1 MQETI
6 AVVILAGGQ
15 GRRLGGVDKALLP
28 LARKPLLAHVLERLQ
43 PQTTRM
49 IISANGDADRFQEFG
64 LPVIADAAPDQGP
77 LAGIAAG
84 ARACKA
90 RWPDVTHIL
99 TVPVD
104 TPLLPLD
111 LAARLAEQ
119 AVTLPAKAIV
129 AQAGGRIHW
138 TVALWPVDRAAALHE
153 RVQHDGMRRLQDG
166 LETIG
171 WQAVSFT
178 EAGAFAN
185 INDLESYK
193 SISRLLIEN

>member
-6 AVVILAGGQ
+6 AAVILAGGH

-28 LARKPLLAHVLERLQ
+28 LAGKPLLAHVLARLR

-49 IISANGDADRFQEFG
+49 IISANGDADRFREFS
-64 LPVIADAAPDQGP
+64 LSVIADAAPDQGP

-84 ARACKA
+84 ARACTA

-119 AVTLPAKAIV
+119 AAILPAQAAV
-129 AQAGGRIHW
+129 AHADGRMHW
-138 TVALWPVDRAAALHE
+138 TVALWPVDSAVAMHE
-153 RVQHDGMRRLQDG
+153 RVLHGGMRRLQDG
-166 LETIG
+166 LETVG
-171 WQAVSFT
+171 WHAVSFT
-178 EAGAFAN
+178 DAAAFTN
-185 INDLESYK
+185 INNLENYK
-193 SISRLLIEN
+193 SISRLLIDN